1 MDKALITSQ
10 REPVKRQFEI
20 IRLAG
25 LEFDRH
31 WDALR
36 KELNFVP
43 HLWQDRW
50 TLESIYYSVCSG
62 EMQVWALGHSPKIEL
77 IVITQLALYPAIK
90 TLQIMFAIGEGV
102 LEDSIDLLDGTL
114 EKYAAM
120 QECLKIEVV
129 GRDGWIKLL
138 GPRGFTK
145 RFVVL
150 ERDVKN
156 MTVN

>member
-1 MDKALITSQ
+1 MDKALVASRPGSTTG
-10 REPVKRQFEI
+10 QFEI
-20 IRLAG
+20 TRLSG

-36 KELNFVP
+36 KELGLVP

-77 IVITQLALYPAIK
+77 VVITQLALYPAIK

-102 LEDSIDLLDGTL
+102 LEESIDLLDATL

-120 QECLKIEVV
+120 YECSKIEVV
-129 GRDGWIKLL
+129 GRDGWVKLL
-138 GPRGFTK
+138 GPRGFTR

-156 MTVN
+156 ITVN